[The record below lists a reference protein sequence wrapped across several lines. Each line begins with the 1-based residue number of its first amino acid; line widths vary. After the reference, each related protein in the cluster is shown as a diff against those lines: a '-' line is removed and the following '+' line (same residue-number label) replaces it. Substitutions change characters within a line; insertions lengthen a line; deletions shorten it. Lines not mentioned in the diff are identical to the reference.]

1 MLMEAGQTGLPLM
14 LRVQASLGCRGS
26 RWSGVEAVCVVGV
39 AVAGSEVADAVFH
52 VVEAGNA
59 G

>member
-1 MLMEAGQTGLPLM
+1 MLIEAGKTGLLLM
-14 LRVQASLGCRGS
+14 LGLLVWVNPVGLD
-26 RWSGVEAVCVVGV
+26 EVCVVGV